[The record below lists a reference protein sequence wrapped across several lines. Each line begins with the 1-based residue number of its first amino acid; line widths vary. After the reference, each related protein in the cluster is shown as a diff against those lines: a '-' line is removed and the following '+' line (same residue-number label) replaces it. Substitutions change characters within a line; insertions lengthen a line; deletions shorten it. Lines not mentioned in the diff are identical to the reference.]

1 MRIGYFFRSK
11 SAQDALVKTYVLN
24 GTNDHCP
31 ADQKVV
37 YIRQYAL
44 DAIKKADAYIKSG
57 LTVCYVYKDK
67 GLYLKQSAFK
77 LDTICSIA
85 EAAKRLNFS

>member
-11 SAQDALVKTYVLN
+11 SAQGALAKTYVLN
-24 GTNDHCP
+24 GTNNHNP

-37 YIRQYAL
+37 YIRQYIL
-44 DAIKKADAYIKSG
+44 DDIKKADAYIRSDFAIG
-57 LTVCYVYKDK
+57 YVYKDK

-77 LDTICSIA
+77 LDTLRSIVKAA
-85 EAAKRLNFS
+85 EKLIFS